1 MRRLLPILS
10 SALVLVLSVGVAGCG
25 EQDAVEEARQRAEQ
39 AAQRA
44 ERAVG
49 GDEIRRRV
57 EALRADAEQL
67 RARGREAREDFG
79 RRVRQVL
86 EDITKVVPEA
96 SLPEPTAQGRTAE
109 TEIAAFLTDT
119 LESVDTYWT
128 RTLAES
134 GLAEPRVSYNWVPR
148 GGAERTGCQT
158 VADDRAAFYC
168 PRDDTI
174 YMAEQLA
181 SDLYEGIADNFP
193 GERAGAGNAIGD
205 FGLAYVVAHEYAH
218 NVQFELGF
226 YEMADPRQGVKAFEL
241 QADCMAG
248 LWGNAVYREGKYD
261 RADVEEAISTAQAAG
276 DFDYGNAQ
284 HHGTPSERRD
294 AWLAGF
300 QSGDPGRCQEF
311 VPGT

>member
-1 MRRLLPILS
+1 M
-10 SALVLVLSVGVAGCG
+10 
-25 EQDAVEEARQRAEQ
+25 
-39 AAQRA
+39 
-44 ERAVG
+44 
-49 GDEIRRRV
+49 
-57 EALRADAEQL
+57 
-67 RARGREAREDFG
+67 
-79 RRVRQVL
+79 L

-109 TEIAAFLTDT
+109 TEIAAFLTET
-119 LESVDTYWT
+119 IKSVDIYWT

-134 GLAEPRVSYNWVPR
+134 GLAEPRVNYQWVPR
-148 GGAERTGCQT
+148 GAAARTGCQT

-168 PRDDTI
+168 PSDDTI
-174 YMAEQLA
+174 YMAEKLA
-181 SDLYEGIADNFP
+181 SDLYQGIADDFP

-261 RADVEEAISTAQAAG
+261 RTDVEEAISTAQAAG
-276 DFDYGNAQ
+276 DFDYGTAQ
-284 HHGTPSERRD
+284 QHGSPDERQA
-294 AWLAGF
+294 AWLTGF
-300 QSGDPGRCQEF
+300 ESGEPAICRQF